1 MQPYRLPKLDKMKLR
16 ELEKLG
22 QTTKDI
28 RVRQRVDMVIFSAQ
42 ETMVVPQIAA
52 IVRES
57 ESTVLRWLKRF
68 VAYGPKGLYDEPRS
82 PHHD

>member
-1 MQPYRLPKLDKMKLR
+1 MRPYRLPKLDKTKLR
-16 ELEKLG
+16 ELEKLN

-42 ETMVVPQIAA
+42 ETMVVSQIAT

-57 ESTVLRWLKRF
+57 ESTVLRWLKRY
-68 VAYGPKGLYDEPRS
+68 VAYGTKGLADTSRS
-82 PHHD
+82 QHHD